1 MILGKLAAKIT
12 VIMLIKAAKN
22 NQFMG
27 QKKKIIYYSIF
38 FLTDISE
45 IWPRIEYMHF

>member
-22 NQFMG
+22 NQFIG
-27 QKKKIIYYSIF
+27 QKKKNHILQH
-38 FLTDISE
+38 FLPD
-45 IWPRIEYMHF
+45 RYFRNLA